1 MDATER
7 LEAIEA
13 IKRLKAAYFRTMDMK
28 DWDGFRDI
36 FIEDCTIDTSE
47 AFTPMDA
54 AGQPIEADR
63 PAPSPNKDFII
74 RGIDT
79 FIAQQHHYLDGM
91 STVHH
96 GHMPEIEIL
105 SDTTAR
111 AIWAMFDTLRFAA
124 GPIAEITA
132 YGHYHETYEKIGGDW
147 KIKTIRLTRL
157 RVDTV
162 ARPHD
167 SEPYASG
174 A

>member
-1 MDATER
+1 MDDIAVLR
-7 LEAIEA
+7 AIEQ
-13 IKRLKAAYFRTMDMK
+13 IKVLKARYFRGIDLK
-28 DWDGFRDI
+28 DWDLIRSVFADDVECDFRGAATDPATGFNPVPEATGSI
-36 FIEDCTIDTSE
+36 ILGIEDTVAAFE
-47 AFTPMDA
+47 ASGAHF
-54 AGQPIEADR
+54 R
-63 PAPSPNKDFII
+63 S
-74 RGIDT
+74 
-79 FIAQQHHYLDGM
+79 
-91 STVHH
+91 VHH